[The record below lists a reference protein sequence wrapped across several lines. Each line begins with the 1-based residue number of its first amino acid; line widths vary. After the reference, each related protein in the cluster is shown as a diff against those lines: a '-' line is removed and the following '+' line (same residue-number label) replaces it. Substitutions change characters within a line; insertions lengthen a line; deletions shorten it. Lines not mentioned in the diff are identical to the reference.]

1 MFTNTN
7 IVAVVAILAVLAVP
21 GVASAQTSNRSHAK
35 LPANAY
41 ASTVAPN
48 QMRPQPAA
56 LGRGT
61 CGSIVH
67 PYAADFYLASCGGRS
82 AHNPDFQLTR

>member
-7 IVAVVAILAVLAVP
+7 IVAAAAILTVLAAP
-21 GVASAQTSNRSHAK
+21 GIASAQKLNRSQAK

-41 ASTVAPN
+41 ASMVAPN
-48 QMRPQPAA
+48 QARAQPAA
-56 LGRGT
+56 LSRPA
-61 CGSIVH
+61 CGYVVH

>member
-1 MFTNTN
+1 MFANTN
-7 IVAVVAILAVLAVP
+7 IVAVAAILAVLAAP
-21 GVASAQTSNRSHAK
+21 SIASAQKLNRSQAK

-41 ASTVAPN
+41 ASTVVPN
-48 QMRPQPAA
+48 QPRAQAAA
-56 LGRGT
+56 LSQPT
-61 CGSIVH
+61 CGSVVR